1 MRRICSSL
9 LALILC
15 LTLALPNFV
24 LAQDE
29 TQPGVTIAWTGAD
42 GTPYTAYATPV
53 ISSDGLTTFYYI
65 PADQTMLTG
74 EVGSYLV
81 ELTGWMEGA
90 IVTPDAALPQPV
102 EIGIAKTLIALNP
115 TDGTSTIF
123 HYVISADPQPMD
135 APSADAM
142 MGALGIIVPPT

>member
-42 GTPYTAYATPV
+42 GTPYTFCCFDTTDSSTLATCIRTNMPKR
-53 ISSDGLTTFYYI
+53 SR
-65 PADQTMLTG
+65 
-74 EVGSYLV
+74 
-81 ELTGWMEGA
+81 
-90 IVTPDAALPQPV
+90 
-102 EIGIAKTLIALNP
+102 KKK
-115 TDGTSTIF
+115 
-123 HYVISADPQPMD
+123 
-135 APSADAM
+135 
-142 MGALGIIVPPT
+142 